1 MSATLRLAHSGPG
14 VPGAVRPG
22 KSHVAIRP
30 LPATTPYDRE
40 RDIEPLEAQT
50 AVAALVALHRSE
62 MVAELITLARGKNPA
77 LANLLAGYVTAS
89 EVLCTAAQTRR
100 VVVLTDS
107 QVVVDARHPSMA
119 DDCPPRGI
127 RRPQ

>member
-1 MSATLRLAHSGPG
+1 MTLRLAHSGPG
-14 VPGAVRPG
+14 VSGAVRPG

-30 LPATTPYDRE
+30 RPTRTPYDHE

-50 AVAALVALHRSE
+50 AIAALVAIHRSD
-62 MVAELITLARGKNPA
+62 MVAELIRLATAKNPTLAH
-77 LANLLAGYVTAS
+77 LLAGYAAAS

-100 VVVLTDS
+100 VVVLTDG
-107 QVVVDARHPSMA
+107 QVVIDTRHPPTG

-127 RRPQ
+127 RRPR